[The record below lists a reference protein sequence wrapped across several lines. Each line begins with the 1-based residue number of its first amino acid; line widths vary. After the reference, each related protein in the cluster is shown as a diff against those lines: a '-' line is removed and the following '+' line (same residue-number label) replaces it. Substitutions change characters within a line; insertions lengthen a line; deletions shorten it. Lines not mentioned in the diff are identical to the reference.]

1 MDKGELQ
8 LNLNLLSTHR
18 KMNII
23 IGYDVIIIIC
33 NVFTTQLTSIHL

>member
-1 MDKGELQ
+1 MDEGKLQ

-23 IGYDVIIIIC
+23 IAFDVII
-33 NVFTTQLTSIHL
+33 V